1 MKNNKHFQSRRNI
14 SKNKSEEIPEIDTG
28 VFDLLNKFGTY
39 EIQPTCD
46 TKNLF
51 PQISQGIPNTKKHK

>member
-1 MKNNKHFQSRRNI
+1 MKNNKHFQNRRNI
-14 SKNKSEEIPEIDTG
+14 SKNKSEEIPEIETG

-39 EIQPTCD
+39 EIQPTSD

-51 PQISQGIPNTKKHK
+51 PQISQGIPKTKKHK